1 MSRNSPVT
9 ALHTAKSLQ
18 CQKGIGIIEIMIAL
32 LVLTIGLLGMAS
44 MQTNGLQMTSEALS
58 RSQAT
63 ILANDI
69 IDRARAN
76 RENLDDYQFPAA
88 ETVPACDTSYAWDG
102 SLSIAEND
110 IDEWMNSLACLLPS
124 PDATVVFNDASN
136 LMTVTVTWNSRSDI
150 ANDGQITV
158 RAQL

>member
-1 MSRNSPVT
+1 MIRSLPMSASVVRRS
-9 ALHTAKSLQ
+9 LHRQS
-18 CQKGIGIIEIMIAL
+18 GIGIIEIMIAL

-44 MQTNGLQMTSEALS
+44 MQTTGLQMTSEALS

-76 RENLDDYQFPAA
+76 RENMDDYQVPAS
-88 ETVPACDTSYAWDG
+88 ETVPACNTGYALDATKTV
-102 SLSIAEND
+102 AEND
-110 IDEWMNSLACLLPS
+110 IDEWMNSLGCLLPS
-124 PDATVVFNDASN
+124 PDATVVFDDASN
-136 LMTVTVTWNSRSDI
+136 LMTVTVTWNTRSDI
-150 ANDGQITV
+150 ADDGQITV